1 MLEGILLCKRKK
13 TLAKAA
19 FLGQFIKHEKG
30 VSKMQVKDEGY
41 IINTLKHGENSLI
54 VTVLSLAHGKMTGF
68 VKSAVSKKKLGVYQ
82 LGNKISFN
90 AYARLEENMPQFR
103 GVELVRSNVVHF
115 LSNDKKLAVLSSFC
129 ELFKVCVPEYE
140 PLEGVVR
147 SISQFMDHLDDEMW
161 LKNYAIL
168 EFRLLYFLG
177 IGLDLGSCAAT
188 GTIENLAFVSPKS
201 GRAVCL
207 EAGLP
212 YQNKLFKYPHFALNK
227 NIAPTTEDVLDLL
240 KLNEFF
246 LKKNFFEVHRLQFP
260 NCRAN
265 LLEKLKEPKE

>member
-1 MLEGILLCKRKK
+1 M
-13 TLAKAA
+13 
-19 FLGQFIKHEKG
+19 QFSG
-30 VSKMQVKDEGY
+30 EGY
-41 IINTLKHGENSLI
+41 IVKIRNHGEKSAI
-54 VTVLSLAHGKMTGF
+54 VTVVCPKHGKVTGY
-68 VKSAVSKKKLGVYQ
+68 VTGALSKRLAGIFQ